1 VDIKIIKVGMKILV
15 QNFTLRGSQV
25 RFGEDIKIITN
36 TEEVKPERGGAD
48 IKIIASTQEVKPDK
62 GGYQDYYILLLFE
75 KSSRIRGAMNI
86 VSQYRRGRYQD
97 Y

>member
-1 VDIKIIKVGMKILV
+1 MKILL

-48 IKIIASTQEVKPDK
+48 IKIIANTQEVKPDK

-86 VSQYRRGRYQD
+86 VSQDRRGRYQD

>member
-1 VDIKIIKVGMKILV
+1 MKILL
-15 QNFTLRGSQV
+15 QNFTLRGSKV

-36 TEEVKPERGGAD
+36 NEEVKPERGGAD
-48 IKIIASTQEVKPDK
+48 IKIIANTQEVKPAK

-86 VSQYRRGRYQD
+86 VSQDRRGRYQD